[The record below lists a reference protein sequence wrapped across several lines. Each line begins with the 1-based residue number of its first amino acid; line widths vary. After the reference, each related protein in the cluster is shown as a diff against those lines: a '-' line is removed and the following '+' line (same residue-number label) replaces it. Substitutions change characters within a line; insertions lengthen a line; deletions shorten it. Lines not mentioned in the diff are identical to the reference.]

1 MPAPVDSAAIGAP
14 AAECDTCFEPVGGCA
29 EWCPMKDDTA
39 PAPAISATPNVPA
52 VPAVEQDAAI
62 PDLGLTMGEAVG
74 SIDPIGSLD
83 GGAAYADYVD
93 DDEDVC

>member
-1 MPAPVDSAAIGAP
+1 
-14 AAECDTCFEPVGGCA
+14 
-29 EWCPMKDDTA
+29 MKDDTA
-39 PAPAISATPNVPA
+39 PVCPTISATPDVPA